1 MKTTTAP
8 STERTRASRPTPR
21 RATALDVRA
30 MDGARRT
37 WIALTT
43 CTALIAVAPRAEAT
57 LGEQATSVSRDR
69 AALAA
74 VDRGTTTSARYTVHA
89 LASGATAVREYA
101 NASGTVF
108 AVAWNG
114 FTHPDLDQ
122 LLGSYA
128 AEYRTATASAGRP
141 HGRRARRVTAA
152 RLVVHTWGH
161 MRSLHGLAYDPQL
174 IPAEVTT
181 DEIQ

>member
-1 MKTTTAP
+1 MRTTTDLF
-8 STERTRASRPTPR
+8 TKRERASR
-21 RATALDVRA
+21 RAAALNVRA
-30 MDGARRT
+30 MGGARRT
-37 WIALTT
+37 WIALTA
-43 CTALIAVAPRAEAT
+43 CSAVIAVAPRAEAT

-74 VDRGTTTSARYTVHA
+74 VDRGTSTSTSARYTVHA
-89 LASGATAVREYA
+89 LTSGATTVREYA
-101 NASGTVF
+101 NASGVVF

-122 LLGSYA
+122 LLGSYT
-128 AEYRTATASAGRP
+128 AEYRTATTSAGRP
-141 HGRRARRVTAA
+141 HGRRARRVTTA
-152 RLVVHTWGH
+152 RLVVHVWGH